1 MQCQRLTHSSM
12 VAIACK
18 KKQNNTTQ
26 HKTDFELNFQS
37 AFRDR
42 QNITL
47 LWSKRQTKE
56 QQQQSNNEQKRN
68 KRTLNEHNEAHAF
81 S

>member
-1 MQCQRLTHSSM
+1 MPKAHSQFYGGDCMQ
-12 VAIACK
+12 K
-18 KKQNNTTQ
+18 KTKQ
-26 HKTDFELNFQS
+26 HKTDFEFNFQS

-47 LWSKRQTKE
+47 LWSNRQTKE
-56 QQQQSNNEQKRN
+56 QQHQSNNEQKRN
-68 KRTLNEHNEAHAF
+68 KRALNEHNEAHAF